1 MSLATTDS
9 KVTYQ
14 GNGATTTWPFSYP
27 VLEKAHLKVILT
39 DPAGAENTLTNDY
52 VVDLTGKIV
61 TYPGYENGQEPSV
74 VDQPPKLP
82 TGWKIT
88 LLRQV
93 PLTQE
98 TDLGDRWPFKEIE
111 DMSDRTTMQIQQL
124 AEAVD
129 RSLKVPVSGG
139 SSGDLI
145 TDILGT
151 ANGYATAA
159 AGSASSAAGSATTA
173 SASATAAGMS
183 AAAAAARVTE
193 AEAAAALAEAASNT
207 TGSKSTGAYVC
218 GVKTHQCV
226 LPVRSGATEIP
237 VARFALNGIGWAAG
251 AVKASTKMRVT
262 VKAGE
267 TMSTSEFG
275 IYRNGSSYRV
285 DFQGAL
291 SGGAGA
297 LDYYALSRGSSVL
310 PKGVVTSLGTSPG
323 YLGWKNNASA
333 ASAGSH
339 NHMNGSLTWEG
350 IPYSGMTDY
359 QLGSPNAH
367 HHTITELATD
377 GAHTH
382 TVAIEAAFKINGAAE
397 GNNTSAANS
406 AVDNH
411 AELGVTS
418 APKFWPTIYGSGGA
432 VFGNH
437 YTPQTTDYLEMRVGW
452 MDSSA
457 ANAVEVIIE
466 FLGLN
471 HTLWFYDGEKQ
482 AWGSSPGAFALGDS
496 IVESVDLGGAVP
508 TPSSGVYGS
517 SYRFI
522 WTDLLGIKNYGTGGH
537 KTDEILARTNLSG
550 STLYIDGAAISANT
564 GIVNGGINDCIQ
576 KVLYN
581 HSKKFST
588 ASYESG
594 WTFSPLNN
602 IKTLISRISAA
613 GIKPYLLLSPA
624 INAAVYAAQS
634 TLQIS
639 NFDGSSV
646 ESMPAAYWDEIAE
659 LWEKTKAQLQV
670 WARINQIELIDWYT
684 PMEVENFNASLS
696 HDGIHLSFLGYNVA
710 ANLVYD
716 AVYRHVSGS
725 SYLNV
730 STSSIIINAEGIQR
744 PTVAVG
750 SVVSGAE
757 AAVTNVGTSSDAVFN
772 FVLPKGADGTDGTDG
787 TAATIAVGS
796 VTSGGTASV
805 LNVGTANSAVFDFV
819 LPKGADGTN
828 GADGADGTAATIT
841 VGEVTTGEPG
851 TSVSVT
857 NSGTTNAA
865 VLNFVIPK
873 GATGDAGT
881 LATSTTAGVI
891 KLAGDLAAGT
901 AEAPELKESG
911 VTPATYS
918 GRLSV
923 AVNAKGLVTGITKL
937 PEKPTTLNIP
947 GGSGYSSSAELCD
960 TARKL
965 NSVRINTRNQD
976 YSSFI
981 PGASTTII
989 IYKIVNGTTTAIAT
1003 ISGITVADTTYSLTT
1018 PADIEAG
1025 ASVRAAFSGSN
1036 NSIPFADV
1044 ICVWGVAA

>member
-1 MSLATTDS
+1 MAIATTDN

-14 GNGATTTWPFSYP
+14 GNGATTVWPFFYP
-27 VLEKAHLKVILT
+27 VLEEAHLKVILT
-39 DPAGAENTLTNDY
+39 DPSGEENTLTNDY

-98 TDLGDRWPFKEIE
+98 TDLGDRWPFKGIE

-129 RSLKVPVSGG
+129 RALKVPVSGG
-139 SSGDLI
+139 NSGDLI

-151 ANGYATAA
+151 ANGYATSA
-159 AGSASSAAGSATTA
+159 AGSASSAAGSATAA

-183 AAAAAARVTE
+183 AASAAARVAE

-226 LPVRSGATEIP
+226 LPVRVGATEIP

-251 AVKASTKMRVT
+251 AVKAATKMRVT

-275 IYRNGSSYRV
+275 VYRNGSSYRV
-285 DFQGAL
+285 DFQGVL

-310 PKGVVTSLGTSPG
+310 PKGAVTSLGTSPG
-323 YLGWKNNASA
+323 YLGWKNNASS
-333 ASAGSH
+333 ASSGSH
-339 NHMNGSLTWEG
+339 SHMNGGLNYQGT
-350 IPYSGMTDY
+350 PYNGMTDY
-359 QLGSPNAH
+359 QLGSPYQH
-367 HHTITELATD
+367 HHTITELAID
-377 GAHTH
+377 GVHTH
-382 TVAIEAAFKINGAAE
+382 TVATEAAFKINAAAE
-397 GNNTSAANS
+397 GDNTSAANS

-432 VFGNH
+432 MFGNH
-437 YTPQTTDYLEMRVGW
+437 YTPQTTDYLELRVGS

-466 FLGLN
+466 FVGLN
-471 HTLWFYDGEKQ
+471 HTLWFYNGEAQ
-482 AWGSSPGAFALGDS
+482 AWGNSPAGFALGDS
-496 IVESVDLGGAVP
+496 LVESVDLAGTVP
-508 TPSSGVYGS
+508 TPASGVYGS
-517 SYRFI
+517 NYRFI
-522 WTDLLGIKNYGTGGH
+522 WTDLLGLKNYGTGGH
-537 KTDEILARTNLSG
+537 KTDEILARTSLSG
-550 STLYIDGAAISANT
+550 ASLRIDGNEITANT

-581 HSKKFST
+581 HSKKFSS
-588 ASYESG
+588 ASYESS
-594 WTFSPLNN
+594 WAFAPLNN
-602 IKTLISRISAA
+602 LKTIISRFTAA

-624 INAAVYAAQS
+624 VNAAVYAAQS

-646 ESMPAAYWDEIAE
+646 ESMPASYWDEIAA
-659 LWEKTKAQLQV
+659 LWEETKAQLHV
-670 WARINQIELIDWYT
+670 WARINQIEIIDWYT
-684 PMEVENFNASLS
+684 PMEVGNFNSSLS

-730 STSSIIINAEGIQR
+730 STSSILINADGIQR
-744 PTVAVG
+744 PTI
-750 SVVSGAE
+750 
-757 AAVTNVGTSSDAVFN
+757 T
-772 FVLPKGADGTDGTDG
+772 
-787 TAATIAVGS
+787 VGS
-796 VTSGGTASV
+796 VTSGATVGVTNSGTASD
-805 LNVGTANSAVFDFV
+805 AVFNIV
-819 LPKGADGTN
+819 LPEGIKGDP
-828 GADGADGTAATIT
+828 GAPGADGTAATIEIDS
-841 VGEVTTGEPG
+841 VVTGAAGSAAAVENVG
-851 TSVSVT
+851 TSS
-857 NSGTTNAA
+857 AA
-865 VLNFVIPK
+865 KLKFTIPK
-873 GATGDAGT
+873 GDTGDAGT
-881 LATSTTAGVI
+881 LATTTTAGVI
-891 KLAGDLAAGT
+891 KLAGDLSAGT
-901 AEAPELKESG
+901 ANAPELGASG
-911 VTPATYS
+911 VTAGTYT
-918 GRLSV
+918 GPLQV
-923 AVNAKGLVTGITKL
+923 VVNAKGLVTSMRPLAIA
-937 PEKPTTLNIP
+937 EQNIP
-947 GGSGYSSSAELCD
+947 CGFSLEVVPSFGLASGKVVLPFAMTITQVDICSTTAAGADLAPSVSTNIVVYKNGASVLTQAFSA
-960 TARKL
+960 
-965 NSVRINTRNQD
+965 
-976 YSSFI
+976 
-981 PGASTTII
+981 ASTTNSTVNLSFAAGDK
-989 IYKIVNGTTTAIAT
+989 IYISQSAINGTAQVTM
-1003 ISGITVADTTYSLTT
+1003 SFKG
-1018 PADIEAG
+1018 
-1025 ASVRAAFSGSN
+1025 VRA
-1036 NSIPFADV
+1036 
-1044 ICVWGVAA
+1044 